1 MRKSFR
7 EKLLRDTGIGGN
19 RSTLCAGGVDLQTL
33 NSYRFKAEGV
43 TNNNIRNGDKMLE
56 VKFYDQVEDELLK
69 FVVIAARM
77 NEKWVFCKHKQR
89 DTYELP
95 GGHREPGEDIL
106 DTAHRELKEETGA
119 MEYELTPVSVY
130 SVRITEESSLQEE
143 TFGLLCFARIHSLG
157 PLPAYE
163 MECVELMEQMPEEC
177 TYPLIQPRLLEK
189 IKSFLAS

>member
-1 MRKSFR
+1 
-7 EKLLRDTGIGGN
+7 
-19 RSTLCAGGVDLQTL
+19 
-33 NSYRFKAEGV
+33 
-43 TNNNIRNGDKMLE
+43 MLE

-69 FVVIAARM
+69 FAVIAARM

-106 DTAHRELKEETGA
+106 DAAHRELKEETGA

-130 SVRITEESSLQEE
+130 SVRITEEGSLQEE